1 MALKA
6 RGKWATVQH
15 YSGQDAFDLA
25 NADQDPEEWYEKPE
39 ASMEEKRKKFKEAEA
54 TTKWYQ
60 TAIRRVGTS
69 RGRGASNSSVSSS
82 SFKSKVC
89 ILFIFI
95 IWLLEGYL

>member
-25 NADQDPEEWYEKPE
+25 NADQDSEEWYEKPE
-39 ASMEEKRKKFKEAEA
+39 ASVEDKRKKFKEAEA

-60 TAIRRVGTS
+60 TASKRVGTS
-69 RGRGASNSSVSSS
+69 RGRGASNNSVSSS
-82 SFKSKVC
+82 SFKSKVR
-89 ILFIFI
+89 ILFIFMI
-95 IWLLEGYL
+95 LLLDLCL